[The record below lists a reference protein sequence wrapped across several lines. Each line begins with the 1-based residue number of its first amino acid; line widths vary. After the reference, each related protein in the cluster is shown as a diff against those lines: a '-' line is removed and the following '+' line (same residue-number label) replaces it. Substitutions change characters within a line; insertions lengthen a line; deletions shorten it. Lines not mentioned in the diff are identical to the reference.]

1 MKLKKSFT
9 YALQHSLPIFA
20 GFIPLG
26 LAYGVLMQNAG
37 YNALWTGATCIFLL
51 AGSLQFLMISF
62 FTSSVS
68 LLTVTVMALLVNSRH
83 IFYGISFIEK
93 FRTFG
98 PWRHYL
104 IYTLSDENYSLHC
117 DAKIDEDM
125 DEKWT
130 CIFTSTLVML
140 YWLIPSV
147 LGGLIGSLIPFD
159 MTGVD
164 FALTALFV
172 TILLDQL
179 KGATSRLPAG
189 IAIVSSAICLLIFG
203 PSNFILPSLII
214 TVAALTVLRNY
225 IAPKKEAAENGN

>member
-37 YNALWTGATCIFLL
+37 YNALWTGATCLFLL

-68 LLTVTVMALLVNSRH
+68 LITVAVMALLVNSRH

-93 FRTFG
+93 FRTLG
-98 PWRHYL
+98 PWKHYL

-117 DAKIDEDM
+117 ATKADDTM
-125 DEKWT
+125 DEKWIY
-130 CIFTSTLVML
+130 IFTSTLVML

-172 TILLDQL
+172 TILLDQM
-179 KGATSRLPAG
+179 KGATSRLPAA
-189 IAIVSSAICLLIFG
+189 IAVVSSALCLLIFG

-214 TVAALTVLRNY
+214 TVAALTVLRRY
-225 IAPKKEAAENGN
+225 ITPEKEDA

>member
-20 GFIPLG
+20 GFFPLG
-26 LAYGVLMQNAG
+26 IAYGVLMQNAG
-37 YNALWTGATCIFLL
+37 YNALWTGATCIILL

-68 LLTVTVMALLVNSRH
+68 LVTVAVMALLVNSRH
-83 IFYGISFIEK
+83 IFYGISFIDK
-93 FRTFG
+93 FRHFG

-117 DAKIDEDM
+117 DTKVEDGA
-125 DEKWT
+125 DEKW
-130 CIFTSTLVML
+130 IYVFTATLVML

-172 TILLDQL
+172 TILLDQM
-179 KGATSRLPAG
+179 KGATSRLPAA
-189 IAIVSSAICLLIFG
+189 IAVVSSALCLLIFG

-214 TVAALTVLRNY
+214 TVAVLTVLRRY
-225 IAPKKEAAENGN
+225 IAPEKEEA